1 MYTAEEFDNLKT
13 KILKYILYKKRTEQ
27 EIKQKFNTVDSN
39 ILESAIEYLKQA
51 GYINDND
58 YIKRAINEF
67 MNLNN
72 LSIKEIRF
80 KLASKGLQQDLVDD
94 YIYANKDELLEYE
107 ITSAKKIFNKKI
119 KNTDLEIL
127 KNYLYKKGYMEET
140 IHIVLEGVKNGS
152 EYCT

>member
-119 KNTDLEIL
+119 KNTDL
-127 KNYLYKKGYMEET
+127 
-140 IHIVLEGVKNGS
+140 
-152 EYCT
+152 